1 MTFLTVQRGFL
12 WVQMVIELSC
22 HEILLCSSYQF
33 QQVMLY
39 RSMVYLEH
47 NTEQLIWHFL
57 FQGVRKDRTISQQ
70 WYCCFHL
77 LGPLQKIKYQVRSIE
92 RVKFSPIIETGFFNA
107 DKIIAASLQTCNTCL
122 KTLHTMC
129 SCVMQSHYKNTHW
142 YI

>member
-1 MTFLTVQRGFL
+1 MKYCYVHHTSFK
-12 WVQMVIELSC
+12 
-22 HEILLCSSYQF
+22 
-33 QQVMLY
+33 VMLY

-57 FQGVRKDRTISQQ
+57 LQGVRKDRTISQQ

-107 DKIIAASLQTCNTCL
+107 NKIIAASLQTCNTCL
-122 KTLHTMC
+122 KTQCVRVLCSLITKIHTGTYKYLYFYKVHSQ
-129 SCVMQSHYKNTHW
+129 SCM
-142 YI
+142 